1 VFLDEV
7 NTSSC
12 IGLFKEIIIDKSID
26 GKVLHS
32 YIDIF
37 SIIFLLHFQPLPDN
51 VFLVAACN
59 PHRGNS
65 LVIHEN
71 KEEYKTEAWV
81 RGSYYV
87 QKLHPTLRF
96 LMWDYGSLDKEQE
109 LAYVKEK
116 MIMVNKDFDM

>member
-1 VFLDEV
+1 MDEV

-37 SIIFLLHFQPLPDN
+37 SLIFLLHFQPLPDN

-71 KEEYKTEAWV
+71 REEYKAEAWV